1 MKEFDDYQWAAT
13 ATAKYPDG
21 SEYEYLALGLCSEAG
36 EVADKLKK
44 LIRDNETQLERLT
57 FEQKQGIIAE
67 LGDVLWYT
75 AMLAYELDYSFS
87 DVASANIDKLTRER
101 EREPARARCHRRVR

>member
-44 LIRDNETQLERLT
+44 LIR
-57 FEQKQGIIAE
+57 
-67 LGDVLWYT
+67 
-75 AMLAYELDYSFS
+75 
-87 DVASANIDKLTRER
+87 
-101 EREPARARCHRRVR
+101 

>member
-1 MKEFDDYQWAAT
+1 MKEFDDYQWACT
-13 ATAKYPDG
+13 ATAKYPYG
-21 SEYEYLALGLCSEAG
+21 REYEYLALGLCSEAG

-44 LIRDNETQLERLT
+44 LIRDNDTQLEKLT

-87 DVASANIDKLTRER
+87 DVASANIDKLTSRQER
-101 EREPARARCHRRVR
+101 GVIGGSGDDR